1 MPTLYYRKGGEYHIA
16 VTDKASGV
24 RVRGGNGIAQELEGQ
39 FLADRMKLSEGLW
52 LMKIAPGCKS
62 LGLVTKVADI
72 PEHPYDFTAIVSK
85 RDELA
90 DFMVKFK
97 QEYAKKNPHPFK
109 DKGYMHCPSE
119 SEMAQAIL
127 EFLANLSGVG
137 KFGKKEEEP
146 RRLDPDL

>member
-1 MPTLYYRKGGEYHIA
+1 MPTLYYRKNNEYHVAI
-16 VTDKASGV
+16 TDKASRV
-24 RVRGGNGIAQELEGQ
+24 SVRGGNEVAREIESE
-39 FLADRMKLSEGLW
+39 FLVDRMTLSEGLW

-72 PEHPYDFTAIVSK
+72 PEHPYDFAAIMSK

-97 QEYAKKNPHPFK
+97 QEYAKKNPHPFA

-127 EFLANLSGVG
+127 EFFANLSGVG
-137 KFGKKEEEP
+137 KFGKKENEP